1 MGLIPPTSRR
11 LFLRGFRELM
21 RTMSNGSSS
30 FTWICYAMDYLLI
43 CLTKNMRATVAL
55 KWIPASFSTHLRV
68 GNWGR
73 GFGEETAGSPNEAC
87 RNFRRGDK
95 LD

>member
-11 LFLRGFRELM
+11 LFLRGLRELM
-21 RTMSNGSSS
+21 GTMSNGSSS

-43 CLTKNMRATVAL
+43 CLTQNMRATMAL

-73 GFGEETAGSPNEAC
+73 ASEKKQRESPNEAC